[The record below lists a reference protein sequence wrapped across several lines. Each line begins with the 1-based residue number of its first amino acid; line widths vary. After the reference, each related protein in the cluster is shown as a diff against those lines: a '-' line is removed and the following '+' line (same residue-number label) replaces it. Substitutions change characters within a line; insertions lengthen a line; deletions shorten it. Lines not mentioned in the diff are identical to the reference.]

1 MPAAVGTHGVRF
13 GGRGCGVWN
22 VVRAGPIW
30 YGVVVFRH
38 VAGVASV
45 CFGNGPRT
53 TDHGSVDPGVAC
65 RIFLRFD
72 WH

>member
-1 MPAAVGTHGVRF
+1 ML
-13 GGRGCGVWN
+13 N

-53 TDHGSVDPGVAC
+53 TDDGSVDPGVAC
-65 RIFLRFD
+65 RIFVLTGTGV
-72 WH
+72 HASMSHSGEGGGGGAS